1 MSFMDVEVRV
11 LSWAFQYGKNFG
23 RLSLPEFFAFLL
35 LNGREAAFTFF
46 SDTSLCRS
54 KYPNC
59 SAVTCDFRFRR
70 LLKNTVTL

>member
-11 LSWAFQYGKNFG
+11 LSWAFQYGKNSG
-23 RLSLPEFFAFLL
+23 RSCLPEFFPFLL

-46 SDTSLCRS
+46 GATSLCRS

-59 SAVTCDFRFRR
+59 SAVTRDFRFRR